1 MTKTFTYV
9 TNEKCLILVTRA
21 VDNKIW
27 NIGKIFSVNPSKN
40 SARKG
45 NDKKKK
51 TRKAIAMLL
60 GVRCKRKKKS
70 VTTITFAC
78 WTYNLH
84 KALLI
89 LSVFWFTSLAWFE
102 KFIWK
107 SKTWVTNAPVKEYI
121 FEIFEIQNTSQQILI
136 LWKTHNNSFYA
147 VCCESLE
154 SMSLI
159 LTLLE
164 HELFQQVLR
173 EIFSRFQERLFLSLR
188 LLLNCDWI

>member
-1 MTKTFTYV
+1 MKHRQDLFCQSIQKQRY
-9 TNEKCLILVTRA
+9 E
-21 VDNKIW
+21 
-27 NIGKIFSVNPSKN
+27 GKWQ
-40 SARKG
+40 
-45 NDKKKK
+45 KKK

-60 GVRCKRKKKS
+60 GVRRKRKKKS
-70 VTTITFAC
+70 VTTITFTC

-89 LSVFWFTSLAWFE
+89 LSMFWFISLAWFE

-121 FEIFEIQNTSQQILI
+121 FEIFEIQNTLQQVLI

-147 VCCESLE
+147 VCSENLE
-154 SMSLI
+154 GMSLI

-173 EIFSRFQERLFLSLR
+173 EIFSRFQ
-188 LLLNCDWI
+188 